1 MGMLMNAIPHT
12 KQVEAAPL
20 LVPAKH
26 IARRLS
32 VSSRYVHILAE
43 TGKIPVCRFGKN
55 CIRFNEAAVLAA
67 LGIPAEAIAGSVK

>member
-1 MGMLMNAIPHT
+1 MHSPAPK
-12 KQVEAAPL
+12 KQAEAEPL
-20 LVPAKH
+20 VVPAKN

-43 TGKIPVCRFGKN
+43 QGKIPVCRFGKN

-67 LGIPAEAIAGSVK
+67 LGIPTEAAAGQAK